1 MADIELQGRIEKV
14 LFSNADNGYAV
25 LVLQCKSNAE
35 VQDVTA
41 VGTIL
46 SPKVGETLIMHGTW
60 IEHQRFGRQFQI
72 KRHETVMPTS
82 VEGLERYLGSGL
94 IKGLGPDLAG
104 RVIKKFGTRHN

>member
-1 MADIELQGRIEKV
+1 MTDIELQGRIEKV

-25 LVLQCKSNAE
+25 LVLQCGNTPEPLSI
-35 VQDVTA
+35 TA

-104 RVIKKFGTRHN
+104 RIIKKFGAWHN